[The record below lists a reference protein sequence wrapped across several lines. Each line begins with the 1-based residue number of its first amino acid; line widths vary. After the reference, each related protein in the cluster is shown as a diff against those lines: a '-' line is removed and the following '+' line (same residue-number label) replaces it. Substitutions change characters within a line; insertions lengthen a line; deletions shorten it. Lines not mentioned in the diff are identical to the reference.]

1 MARKCSIG
9 GIDEDVKAG
18 FDEVQ
23 ARMGAPSASVALGAL
38 VDFWRQAEAERGV
51 DEAHVPGMRRV
62 ADGLERVRRDMSLV
76 LSDVRAQADHDAE
89 ESLERV
95 RALEA
100 ALAERDERLEEAG
113 ARAAEMGAELESAL
127 ARAASVDAL
136 AERLAESEAAWRD
149 RFDRLASAIE
159 TRPAPETTGGGD
171 GAGRAGR

>member
-1 MARKCSIG
+1 M
-9 GIDEDVKAG
+9 
-18 FDEVQ
+18 F
-23 ARMGAPSASVALGAL
+23 
-38 VDFWRQAEAERGV
+38 
-51 DEAHVPGMRRV
+51 
-62 ADGLERVRRDMSLV
+62 LV

>member
-9 GIDEDVKAG
+9 GIDEDVKAS

-23 ARMGAPSASVALGAL
+23 AKMGAPSANVALGSL

-62 ADGLERVRRDMSLV
+62 ADGLERARRDMFLV

-89 ESLERV
+89 ESRERV
-95 RALEA
+95 RSLES
-100 ALAERDERLEEAG
+100 ALAERDARLAEAE
-113 ARAAEMGAELESAL
+113 ARMGEMGAELETAR

-136 AERLAESEAAWRD
+136 AERLAETESAWRE

-159 TRPAPETTGGGD
+159 AGAAPAPDG
-171 GAGRAGR
+171 GAGAARRDS

>member
-9 GIDEDVKAG
+9 GIDEDVKAA
-18 FDEVQ
+18 FDAVQ
-23 ARMGAPSASVALGAL
+23 EGMGAPSASVALGAL

-62 ADGLERVRRDMSLV
+62 AEGLDRARRDMFLV

-89 ESLERV
+89 EARGLV
-95 RALEA
+95 AALEA
-100 ALAERDERLEEAG
+100 GVSERDARLSEAE
-113 ARAAEMGAELESAL
+113 ARLAEMGAELEAAL

-136 AERLAESEAAWRD
+136 AERLAESESAWRE

-159 TRPAPETTGGGD
+159 AGVAPAPAPARESEG
-171 GAGRAGR
+171 